1 MGLDL
6 TLVLLTGRLRSLNLP
21 RRSRLVSPIYCRL
34 QRLHFKVFRY
44 SFFRRHT
51 DVFQSPYKWF
61 FLVRYAIMAFG
72 NGNGKVPANNIPGS
86 LGCSRRPDRLGI
98 PRHSFLPRFCWIVAI
113 MKTSNKVA
121 ASWMVG
127 DKSPEKWGKSKAPF
141 LLCQRVSRSY
151 FRDGKPLPLTNLM
164 YFQN

>member
-113 MKTSNKVA
+113 MKTANKVSRVLNGRGQIPGEMRKIESA
-121 ASWMVG
+121 VSALP
-127 DKSPEKWGKSKAPF
+127 KS
-141 LLCQRVSRSY
+141 VSLIFSRW
-151 FRDGKPLPLTNLM
+151 
-164 YFQN
+164 